1 MYIFFF
7 VLPLA
12 GQTGGPPKPETAY
25 ALSAAPVFGFLY
37 GQSEELVYK
46 QAKNSTLLSQL
57 IWEIKPLFLLGASL
71 DLDRRYPMEKW
82 GFFVNLTAQFSIPL
96 KTGTMEDRDWLAL
109 GSQLSHF
116 SSHDNYTYWAMFFDV
131 SGGFSLP
138 LRSQMLFKFYAAL
151 NYMQFKWAARDGYHQ
166 YGSDIGGSYSP
177 WTKDLKK
184 ISDSGPVI
192 FYTQNWFI
200 ITPGISLYIP
210 LYRFFSVNIDFQIS
224 PLVFCL
230 DQDNHIQRGLQFN
243 DYMFGGVF
251 FEPRGAFVLSLH
263 KKIALSAYV
272 SYRVIK
278 DLRGYIVQKDL
289 NSSIA
294 KTYQDQ
300 AGAAYSALGGG
311 LSLKIRF

>member
-12 GQTGGPPKPETAY
+12 GETGSPPKPETAY
-25 ALSAAPVFGFLY
+25 ALSVAPVFGFLY

-46 QAKNSTLLSQL
+46 QVENKTLLSQL
-57 IWEIKPLFLLGASL
+57 IWEIKPVFLLGASL
-71 DLDRRYPMEKW
+71 DLDRRYPMEKP
-82 GFFVNLTAQFSIPL
+82 GFFMNLTAQFSVPL
-96 KTGTMEDRDWLAL
+96 KTGTMEDRDWLAS
-109 GSQLSHF
+109 GDRLSHF
-116 SSHDNYTYWAMFFDV
+116 SLHDNYTYWAMFFDV
-131 SGGFSLP
+131 SGGLSLP
-138 LRSQMLFKFYAAL
+138 IKSQILFKFYAAL
-151 NYMQFKWAARDGYHQ
+151 NYMQFKWVARDGYHQ
-166 YGSDIGGSYSP
+166 YGSSTSSGYSP
-177 WTKDLKK
+177 WTKDLEK
-184 ISDSGPVI
+184 ITDSGPVI

-210 LYRFFSVNIDFQIS
+210 LYRLFSVNIDFQIS

-243 DYMFGGVF
+243 DYMFGGIS

-263 KKIALSAYV
+263 KKIALSVYV

-278 DLRGYIVQKDL
+278 DLRGYIVQKDI
-289 NSSIA
+289 NSS
-294 KTYQDQ
+294 TTTTFQDQ
-300 AGAAYSALGGG
+300 AGATYSALGGG